1 MKIKVLGICA
11 SPVRGGN
18 TQAFLE
24 KCLEAAGGEP
34 QVEVQMVTLAEKKI
48 GSCKHCNWCLSKQ
61 TQDLFCIQRD
71 DMDEIYPLV
80 ADADALALATPVY
93 IGRLSGYL
101 ASLMDR
107 LRAFVYGKV
116 HRGRLADKVAGA
128 LAVGWYRHAGLETA
142 LQSIVAGIFTL
153 GMIPVATP
161 HCPWGAAGLSS
172 KGGTGEFQKSVRLGV
187 LEDSWGVEA
196 AQALGKRMVYLARK
210 MKAVAK

>member
-107 LRAFVYGKV
+107 LRAFIYGKV

-128 LAVGWYRHAGLETA
+128 LAVGWVQTRGPRDGAPEHCGRD
-142 LQSIVAGIFTL
+142 
-153 GMIPVATP
+153 P
-161 HCPWGAAGLSS
+161 HPRDDTRCYAPLSVGS
-172 KGGTGEFQKSVRLGV
+172 GRAILKGGTGEFQKSVRLGV

-196 AQALGKRMVYLARK
+196 AQALGRRMVYLARK

>member
-1 MKIKVLGICA
+1 
-11 SPVRGGN
+11 
-18 TQAFLE
+18 
-24 KCLEAAGGEP
+24 
-34 QVEVQMVTLAEKKI
+34 
-48 GSCKHCNWCLSKQ
+48 
-61 TQDLFCIQRD
+61 
-71 DMDEIYPLV
+71 MDEIYPLV

-116 HRGRLADKVAGA
+116 HRGRLADKVVGA

-142 LQSIVAGIFTL
+142 LQSIVAGILTL